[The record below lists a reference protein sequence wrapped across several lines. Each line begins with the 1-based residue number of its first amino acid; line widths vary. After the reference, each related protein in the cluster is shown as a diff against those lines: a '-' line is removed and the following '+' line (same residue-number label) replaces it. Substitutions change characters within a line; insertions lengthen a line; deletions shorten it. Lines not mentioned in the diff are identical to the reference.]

1 MTFAALPMTNPSKP
15 PMLARSYLFV
25 PGDRPE
31 RFDKAL
37 AAGAHAVIIDLEDA
51 VTPARKEQAREQ
63 LRAWLQH
70 AVTPVFVR
78 VNPAG
83 TLWHAQ
89 DCELL
94 ALPTVR
100 GVMVPKAQDAADLAR
115 IAGMLRPGQ
124 ALVPLVESV
133 EGWFEAAALAAVPKV
148 ERLAFGSFDFMS
160 DAGIQAD
167 GPELDP
173 VRTQLVLVS
182 RRAGIAAPIDGVSL
196 AIDDAAQLEADARR
210 ARRFGLGAKLCIH
223 PRQVAAVHAAFAPR
237 PEEIEWARRVLAA
250 LATGSLGAVAVDGK
264 LVDRP
269 VALLAERILAEVAGG

>member
-1 MTFAALPMTNPSKP
+1 MNDSPKP
-15 PMLARSYLFV
+15 PTLARSYLFV

-31 RFDKAL
+31 RFAKAL

-51 VTPARKEQAREQ
+51 VTPAQKEQAREQ
-63 LRAWLQH
+63 LRAWLQQ
-70 AVTPVFVR
+70 AGTPVFVR
-78 VNPAG
+78 VNPSG
-83 TLWHAQ
+83 TPWHAQ

-115 IAGMLRPGQ
+115 IAAMLRPGQ
-124 ALVPLVESV
+124 ALVPLVETV

-148 ERLAFGSFDFMS
+148 ERLAFGSFDFLS

-182 RRAGIAAPIDGVSL
+182 RRAGIAPPIDGVSL
-196 AIDDAAQLEADARR
+196 AIDDAARV
-210 ARRFGLGAKLCIH
+210 GLGAKLCIH

-237 PEEIEWARRVLAA
+237 PEEVEWARRVLAA
-250 LATGSLGAVAVDGK
+250 LAAGSLGAVAVDGK

-269 VALLAERILAEVAGG
+269 VALLAETILAEAAAR

>member
-1 MTFAALPMTNPSKP
+1 M
-15 PMLARSYLFV
+15 
-25 PGDRPE
+25 
-31 RFDKAL
+31 
-37 AAGAHAVIIDLEDA
+37 
-51 VTPARKEQAREQ
+51 
-63 LRAWLQH
+63 
-70 AVTPVFVR
+70 
-78 VNPAG
+78 
-83 TLWHAQ
+83 
-89 DCELL
+89 
-94 ALPTVR
+94 
-100 GVMVPKAQDAADLAR
+100 
-115 IAGMLRPGQ
+115 
-124 ALVPLVESV
+124 PLVETV
-133 EGWFEAAALAAVPKV
+133 EGWFQAAALAAVPQV

-250 LATGSLGAVAVDGK
+250 LAAGPLGAVAVDGK

-269 VALLAERILAEVAGG
+269 VALLAETILAEAAVG